1 MKRLKILL
9 LEDDMLLS
17 EIIEEFLLS
26 LGYEVT
32 LTLDGEEAQ
41 NIALSEKFDLFILD
55 VNVPF
60 LNGFE
65 FLKSFRDLHDNTPAI
80 FITSLNTPADM
91 HKGFEVGG
99 DDYIKKPFD
108 LSELELRIENIKK
121 HFKLN
126 LDDATTLI
134 DNNIFFNKAT
144 LSIINDG
151 KQTTLPPKEA
161 SILTYLIDNSNRVIS
176 LEELAVNIWDY
187 DHIPSDSTI
196 RTYIKNLRKVIGEEK
211 IINLKGV
218 GYRFNK
224 K

>member
-1 MKRLKILL
+1 MRELKILL

-17 EIIEEFLLS
+17 EIIEEFLIS

-32 LTLDGEEAQ
+32 LALNGEIAQ
-41 NIALSEKFDLFILD
+41 DKALSQKFDLFILD

-65 FLKSFRDLHDNTPAI
+65 FLKSLRDLHDNTPAI

-121 HFKLN
+121 HFKLDFDN
-126 LDDATTLI
+126 DTLVINKDIIFNPTTFSLI
-134 DNNIFFNKAT
+134 KNSKPI
-144 LSIINDG
+144 
-151 KQTTLPPKEA
+151 TLPPKEA
-161 SILTYLIDNSNRVIS
+161 KILTYLMEHSNRIIS
-176 LEELAVNIWDY
+176 LEELSVNIWDY

-196 RTYIKNLRKVIGEEK
+196 RTYIKNIRKLIGQET